1 MNKVVNKV
9 INKVSKMSY
18 TLFFIGLL
26 PFIMVMGN
34 SLFIPQVP
42 FIQQSFQLT
51 TVESGWFLTS
61 FSVPAAFFVLIG
73 GVVSDRFGRKRICA
87 IGLLLIIG
95 GCILST
101 IALFHVS
108 TSWNVLIAGRIIQ
121 GIGAGIVSPLAMAF
135 IAELYRG
142 KERLK
147 AFGTIEVYN
156 GVGKLI
162 SPIIGGFILLLTWN
176 ISFILY
182 LAISLLALAGLFISI
197 RKESITNSSLS
208 LKKVVHSQKQLWR
221 EHWRWL
227 LPITYGGGVGMFL
240 LFGYLFFLSY
250 VSEQASPFPSEWNG
264 AVIACPLIGLTVC
277 SYVTGRFLKNSTDM
291 YKQMMIYGVMLM
303 IAGTLGL
310 FARESFSLIVL
321 AMFFFAAGL
330 GIFLPAANAALAA
343 IVSNET
349 RGTVFASYSM
359 IRFLGVALGPVMFG
373 IWMTNVEQLIFN
385 AFFFISG
392 LALFM
397 MMSWRC
403 FPLGHDCDHEKM
415 SHI

>member
-1 MNKVVNKV
+1 MNTKGSN
-9 INKVSKMSY
+9 MSISI
-18 TLFFIGLL
+18 FFIGLL

-34 SLFIPQVP
+34 SLFIPLVP
-42 FIQQSFQLT
+42 SIQKTFQLT

-73 GVVSDRFGRKRICA
+73 GIVSDHFGRKRICA
-87 IGLLLIIG
+87 IGLILIIG

-101 IALFHVS
+101 ISLFYVS
-108 TSWNVLIAGRIIQ
+108 ASWNFLIAGRVIQ
-121 GIGAGIVSPLAMAF
+121 GVGAGIVSPLAMAF
-135 IAELYRG
+135 IAELYDG

-162 SPIIGGFILLLTWN
+162 SPILGGFMLLLSWN

-182 LAISLLALAGLFISI
+182 LAIALLALAGIFISI

-208 LKKVVHSQKQLWR
+208 LKQLIRSQNQMWQ

-240 LFGYLFFLSY
+240 LFGYLFYLSY

-264 AVIACPLIGLTVC
+264 VIIAFPLIGLTVC
-277 SYVTGRFLKNSTDM
+277 SYVTGRFLKNTTDM
-291 YKQMMIYGVMLM
+291 YKRMMLYGVMLM
-303 IAGTLGL
+303 VAGTLGL
-310 FARESFSLIVL
+310 FARESFSFIVL

-343 IVSNET
+343 IVSKET
-349 RGTVFASYSM
+349 RGAVFASYSM
-359 IRFLGVALGPVMFG
+359 IRFLGVAFGPVLFG
-373 IWMTNVEQLIFN
+373 IWMTNMEQLIFN

-397 MMSWRC
+397 TMSWHC
-403 FPLGHDCDHEKM
+403 FPIGHDCDHEKM